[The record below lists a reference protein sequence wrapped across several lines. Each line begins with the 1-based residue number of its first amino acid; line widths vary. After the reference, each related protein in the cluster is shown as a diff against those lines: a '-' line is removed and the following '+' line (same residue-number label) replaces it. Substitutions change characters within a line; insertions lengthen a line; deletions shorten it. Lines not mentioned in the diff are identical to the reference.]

1 MTEYEN
7 MIHALLNNP
16 KTNFMEIK
24 RDDYWQIRLY
34 MGGTIQILTYSAN
47 TKHLIEMDY
56 IVDDEKEDN

>member
-34 MGGTIQILTYSAN
+34 MGNTIQILTYSAN
-47 TKHLIEMDY
+47 SKHLIEMDY
-56 IVDDEKEDN
+56 IVEEDN

>member
-16 KTNFMEIK
+16 KTNFIEVK
-24 RDDYWQIRLY
+24 RDDYWQICLY
-34 MGGTIQILTYSAN
+34 MGNTIQFLTYSAT

-56 IVDDEKEDN
+56 IVEEDD